1 MPYGA
6 RHIRPG
12 ANRPGATGSSKPR
25 GTWWCAKC
33 SSLTV
38 KVGCGRQGCDP
49 HYFASRME
57 MRRAAQLVLLR
68 DQGKIEAL
76 EFHPRYELRVN
87 GKLWRTYVADFRYVD
102 VERARRRVIEDC
114 KYKGWEEFDE
124 SAKQRI
130 DLFRIL
136 YPEVTLNVVIM

>member
-1 MPYGA
+1 M
-6 RHIRPG
+6 
-12 ANRPGATGSSKPR
+12 PR
-25 GTWWCAKC
+25 GAPHFQRGNRQGVGGAGHGSRGVWWCAKC